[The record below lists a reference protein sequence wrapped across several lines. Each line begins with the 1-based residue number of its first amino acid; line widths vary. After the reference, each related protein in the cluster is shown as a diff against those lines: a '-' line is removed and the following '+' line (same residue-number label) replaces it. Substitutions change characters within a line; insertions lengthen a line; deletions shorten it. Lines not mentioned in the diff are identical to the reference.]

1 MDANDPFDRSTGL
14 DGAARGNGRSS
25 GSVLLLNDYL
35 FALVVVLSTSERLVM
50 RVVVAVRVDGVL
62 DAVCYLV
69 GGFGD
74 SLT

>member
-1 MDANDPFDRSTGL
+1 LN
-14 DGAARGNGRSS
+14 GAAGGDGRSS
-25 GSVLLLNDYL
+25 GSVLLLNDYF
-35 FALVVVLSTSERLVM
+35 FAFVVVLSTSEGLVVGVLM
-50 RVVVAVRVDGVL
+50 AVRVDGVL

>member
-1 MDANDPFDRSTGL
+1 LN
-14 DGAARGNGRSS
+14 GAAGGDGGSNGR
-25 GSVLLLNDYL
+25 VLLLNDYF
-35 FALVVVLSTSERLVM
+35 FAVVVVLSTSKGLVV
-50 RVVVAVRVDGVL
+50 RVLVAVRVDGVL